1 MCRSSRRTFTPRV
14 SLRLDSS
21 FVTLCW
27 GEQMLAWITGCL
39 TDDKVVLSTDI
50 QVLKYMPRGAAGR
63 QASVRKIAIS

>member
-1 MCRSSRRTFTPRV
+1 MQEQPENFHTTCLVET
-14 SLRLDSS
+14 RLIICD
-21 FVTLCW
+21 TLCW